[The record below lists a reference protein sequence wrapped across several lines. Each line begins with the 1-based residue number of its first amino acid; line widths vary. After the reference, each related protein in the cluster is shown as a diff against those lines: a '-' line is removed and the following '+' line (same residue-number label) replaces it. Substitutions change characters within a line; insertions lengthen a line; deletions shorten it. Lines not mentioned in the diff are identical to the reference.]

1 MGASGFPSYHPGRQ
15 PNPAPPHPSDCHL
28 HIRASL
34 CSLHSTI
41 HFGVVMLLQR
51 SLRLGSSP
59 WMPLLW
65 TRLTAFILSFPL
77 ARRPLCP
84 EPNGD
89 VTLFCTFICASHV
102 VLHSKSRMVKI
113 RQGGVALAVILCS
126 HLHPMPHHTSCA
138 ESLMKIYDKGAV
150 DALVVLSQ
158 SCSAEPSV
166 SGHENVHLL
175 TLLSGS

>member
-1 MGASGFPSYHPGRQ
+1 MGASGFPSYRPGRQ
-15 PNPAPPHPSDCHL
+15 PNPAPPHPSDRRL
-28 HIRASL
+28 RIRASL

-41 HFGVVMLLQR
+41 HFGVVMLLRR
-51 SLRLGSSP
+51 SSRLGSSP

-65 TRLTAFILSFPL
+65 TRLAAFILSFPL

-89 VTLFCTFICASHV
+89 VTSFCAFICASHV
-102 VLHSKSRMVKI
+102 VLRSKSRMVKI
-113 RQGGVALAVILCS
+113 RRGGVALAVVLRS
-126 HLHPMPHHTSCA
+126 HLHPMPHRASCP
-138 ESLMKIYDKGAV
+138 ESLTKIYDKGAV

-158 SCSAEPSV
+158 SRSAEPSV
-166 SGHENVHLL
+166 SGHENVHSP